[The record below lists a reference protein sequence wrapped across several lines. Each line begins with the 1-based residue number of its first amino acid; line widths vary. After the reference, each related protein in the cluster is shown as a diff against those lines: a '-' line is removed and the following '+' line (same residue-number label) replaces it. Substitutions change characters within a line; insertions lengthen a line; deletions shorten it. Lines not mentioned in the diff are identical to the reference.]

1 MPPKWNPR
9 YQNKKRVQG
18 KFNSGFYSRQQK
30 NRSNYSSH
38 QDDFYEQFPEIT
50 DDNISR
56 TNVAPTFNQMDPIT
70 SRSLKNYG
78 NAYNFS
84 QDNINQS
91 MVNIQPNSINGLRKV
106 SELPDRFRSLFP
118 FGVFNSIQS
127 QCIDTALYGNEDL
140 VVIAPTGSGKTVVF
154 ELAMINVLMNDN
166 DHARM
171 VYIAPTKAICS
182 GRAQDWSR
190 KFQHIGITCGEL
202 TGDTNTANIAD
213 IKKSN
218 IIVTTP
224 EKWESVTRQ
233 WVDIKNLL
241 SMLKLFMIDEVHIL
255 HEDRGAILEAV
266 VSRMKL
272 MGTNSRFIAISAT
285 VPNIEDVAS
294 WINLGF
300 QNYNKFPQN
309 NVKIL
314 QFGDEYRPVRLSRQV
329 LSYPS
334 DGNVFKFDKTLND
347 KLLDIIQQYSNGKP
361 TMVFCA
367 TRKST
372 EDACQTIV
380 KQLKHMRK
388 NLPWNIRPVEMTFHD
403 KLLPGIHV
411 SLDLE
416 IIKYGVVFHHAGLH
430 MQDRKNIE
438 SMFLQGAVHVI
449 CATSTL
455 AIGVNLP
462 AHLVIIKST
471 MAYKNGSFTEY
482 SDSEIKQM
490 LGRAGR
496 PQFDD
501 SGVAVI
507 MTSHN
512 MKQKYEELVTGVKD
526 RLESSLHETLHEHL
540 NSEICLGTIDH
551 VNNAMKWMKSNPQ
564 RYDPGFKEGQNWEK
578 RLEGKFML
586 IEIGET
592 MAKYHIKYLTMQRIL
607 SIFSW
612 CQKNSTSS
620 KEEIRNICL
629 QKVSQAEEFNEVKL
643 HRHEKLALNKLN
655 QHADIKFP
663 LSGKVKDT
671 KEKVFIMIQVGNVPL
686 EDSSTRIQFNT
697 ESRVIIQHSHRILK
711 CLVELAA
718 YKENVT
724 ILKIAMDLVRCM
736 KAKMWNDSPLL
747 LKQLDGIGEQYAKK
761 LLDAGITNFE
771 QLKECE
777 PWKIETACNR
787 YPPFGHNVHE
797 TVSILPSLKLDIE
810 RSSSN
815 SPEYQIYVVNI
826 CLSNKEK
833 VSVKRNGMNL
843 NAAFIAA
850 TDDLLIEFRQVPLW
864 KIQQG
869 LKFHFK
875 TNIQPNQPITCSVL
889 PEEF

>member
-1 MPPKWNPR
+1 MLPKWNPR
-9 YQNKKRVQG
+9 YQNNKRVQG
-18 KFNSGFYSRQQK
+18 KFNSGFHSRYQR
-30 NRSNYSSH
+30 NRFNYSSY
-38 QDDFYEQFPEIT
+38 QDDLYEQSPEIINN
-50 DDNISR
+50 NIPR
-56 TNVAPTFNQMDPIT
+56 ANVASTFHQMDPSI
-70 SRSLKNYG
+70 SSSSKNYG
-78 NAYNFS
+78 IQSNAYNFS
-84 QDNINQS
+84 HDNINQS
-91 MVNIQPNSINGLRKV
+91 MDNTQPNPISGLRKV

-171 VYIAPTKAICS
+171 VYIAPTK
-182 GRAQDWSR
+182 
-190 KFQHIGITCGEL
+190 
-202 TGDTNTANIAD
+202 
-213 IKKSN
+213 
-218 IIVTTP
+218 
-224 EKWESVTRQ
+224 
-233 WVDIKNLL
+233 
-241 SMLKLFMIDEVHIL
+241 IDEVHIL

-300 QNYNKFPQN
+300 QNDNKFPQN

-314 QFGDEYRPVRLSRQV
+314 QFGEEYRPVRLSRQV
-329 LSYPS
+329 LSYPT

-361 TMVFCA
+361 TMVFCT

-380 KQLKHMRK
+380 KQLKNMRK
-388 NLPWNIRPVEMTFHD
+388 DLPWNIRPVEMTFHD
-403 KLLPGIHV
+403 KHLP
-411 SLDLE
+411 E
-416 IIKYGVVFHHAGLH
+416 FIKYGVVFHHAGLH

-512 MKQKYEELVTGVKD
+512 MKQKYEELVTGIKD

-551 VNNAMKWMKSNPQ
+551 VNYAMKWLKTTFLYVRMKSNPQ
-564 RYDPGFKEGQNWEK
+564 RYDPGFKEGQNWER
-578 RLEGKFML
+578 RLEGKF
-586 IEIGET
+586 
-592 MAKYHIKYLTMQRIL
+592 
-607 SIFSW
+607 
-612 CQKNSTSS
+612 
-620 KEEIRNICL
+620 
-629 QKVSQAEEFNEVKL
+629 
-643 HRHEKLALNKLN
+643 
-655 QHADIKFP
+655 
-663 LSGKVKDT
+663 
-671 KEKVFIMIQVGNVPL
+671 
-686 EDSSTRIQFNT
+686 
-697 ESRVIIQHSHRILK
+697 
-711 CLVELAA
+711 
-718 YKENVT
+718 
-724 ILKIAMDLVRCM
+724 
-736 KAKMWNDSPLL
+736 
-747 LKQLDGIGEQYAKK
+747 
-761 LLDAGITNFE
+761 
-771 QLKECE
+771 
-777 PWKIETACNR
+777 
-787 YPPFGHNVHE
+787 
-797 TVSILPSLKLDIE
+797 
-810 RSSSN
+810 
-815 SPEYQIYVVNI
+815 QI
-826 CLSNKEK
+826 
-833 VSVKRNGMNL
+833 
-843 NAAFIAA
+843 
-850 TDDLLIEFRQVPLW
+850 
-864 KIQQG
+864 
-869 LKFHFK
+869 H
-875 TNIQPNQPITCSVL
+875 
-889 PEEF
+889 